1 MNFVF
6 HWIARKVQYATT
18 AKKSK
23 ASFTHESIS
32 ANLQENLIY
41 LKDMFQ
47 NSSDI
52 IFRPFSIGTKQEV
65 DALILAVDGLYDKI
79 TINDNVLKP
88 LMKLKIS
95 DADIKNK
102 INIENGTLSVSSM
115 HQENSM
121 DQAIAHLMKG
131 DPLLFVDGYT
141 TVFII
146 HANSW
151 AARNIEQPTTETSVR
166 GPKESFSETLRT
178 NTAMLRRKI
187 HHPKLQIQNM
197 TLGRLSRSSIALAY
211 IDDIVSPGILEE
223 LKKRL
228 NKLDIDAILD
238 AGYIEELIADSPLSV
253 FPTVAYSERPDK
265 VAARL
270 LEGRVAI
277 FVEGSPFTL
286 IVPHILMESFH
297 NVDDYYSRPYYSS
310 LMRLLRLAAFLMAT
324 LLPAVFVAAQDYHKE
339 MFPTDLLISV
349 ASARE
354 GVPFPLFFEVFGMT
368 LAFEALKESGIRMPS
383 SLGQAV
389 AIVGGL
395 VLGQAAVDAGI
406 VGNATIII
414 IAMTAITTFL
424 SPSLNDTT
432 GILRLLYLIAGAI
445 FGMYGIML
453 MISFLLL
460 HVASL
465 RSFGIPYMAPYF
477 PITWSGWKDLFIRA
491 PLWRL
496 DQRPEFMQIN
506 NKVRQG
512 KNQKPEPPTHGDEQ
526 S

>member
-1 MNFVF
+1 MF

-23 ASFTHESIS
+23 ASFAHESIS

-79 TINDNVLKP
+79 TINQNVIKP
-88 LMKLKIS
+88 LMELEID
-95 DADIKNK
+95 DAPVKNK
-102 INIENGTLSVSSM
+102 MNIANGTLSVHSVQ
-115 HQENSM
+115 QENSM
-121 DQAIAHLMKG
+121 NKAISNLMKG
-131 DPLLFVDGYT
+131 NPLLFIDGYN

-151 AARNIEQPTTETSVR
+151 STRNIEKPDTETSVR
-166 GPKESFSETLRT
+166 GSKESFTETLRT
-178 NTAMLRRKI
+178 NTAMLRLKI
-187 HHPKLQIQNM
+187 HHPKLQIGNM
-197 TLGRLSRSSIALAY
+197 VLGRLSQTDIALAY

-228 NKLDIDAILD
+228 NKIDIDAILD
-238 AGYIEELIADSPLSV
+238 SGYIEELIADSPLSI
-253 FPTVAYSERPDK
+253 FPTVAYSERPDI

-277 FVEGSPFTL
+277 FVEGSPFAL
-286 IVPHILMESFH
+286 IVPHLLMESFQT
-297 NVDDYYSRPYYSS
+297 VDDYYSRPYYSS
-310 LMRLLRLAAFLMAT
+310 LMRALRFFSFLTAT
-324 LLPAVFVAAQDYHKE
+324 LLPAVFVAAQDYHNE

-349 ASARE
+349 AAARE

-383 SLGQAV
+383 SVGQAV

-414 IAMTAITTFL
+414 IAITAITTFL

-477 PITWSGWKDLFIRA
+477 PITWNGWKDLFIRA
-491 PLWRL
+491 PLWQL
-496 DQRPEFMQIN
+496 SQRPEFMPIN

-512 KNQKPEPPTHGDEQ
+512 KSQKPEPPTHGDEQ